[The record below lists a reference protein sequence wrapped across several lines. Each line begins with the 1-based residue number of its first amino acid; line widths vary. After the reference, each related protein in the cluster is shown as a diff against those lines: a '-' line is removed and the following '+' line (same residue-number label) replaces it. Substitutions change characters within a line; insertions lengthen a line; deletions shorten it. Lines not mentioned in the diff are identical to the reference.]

1 MSDYEINALNDWIKQ
16 GGTLIA
22 HNRSSRFIASQESL
36 GECKT
41 TSRCPRSKA

>member
-1 MSDYEINALNDWIKQ
+1 MIRWVKQ

-36 GECKT
+36 GSVKQG
-41 TSRCPRSKA
+41 AMMF